1 MASLPGTP
9 SNIDTDEWRRAIALM
24 AAVDTHADNTTI
36 SATTRERNVLASA
49 KKYETYLQH
58 GRV

>member
-1 MASLPGTP
+1 MSVLSNLPMT
-9 SNIDTDEWRRAIALM
+9 IDKDEWRRAIALM

-36 SATTRERNVLASA
+36 SSTTRERNVLASA
-49 KKYETYLQH
+49 KKYESFLRD